1 MRNLEQQQLYV
12 ICPVPEYTSQQTQ
25 KLSSQ
30 TTAMKVQSHE
40 SCLPFVVGSSQKE
53 EAKPSPAGAFN
64 PYGVTDEHWL
74 KAGKRSAVNPRSGNR
89 SQTFAGQ

>member
-1 MRNLEQQQLYV
+1 MLSASFLIFVSGRTPPRQHHLKIQQL
-12 ICPVPEYTSQQTQ
+12 
-25 KLSSQ
+25 L
-30 TTAMKVQSHE
+30 
-40 SCLPFVVGSSQKE
+40 LPSGGQKE

-89 SQTFAGQ
+89 SQTFSGQ

>member
-1 MRNLEQQQLYV
+1 ML
-12 ICPVPEYTSQQTQ
+12 
-25 KLSSQ
+25 
-30 TTAMKVQSHE
+30 
-40 SCLPFVVGSSQKE
+40 LPSMSGGQKE

-89 SQTFAGQ
+89 SQTFSEQ

>member
-1 MRNLEQQQLYV
+1 
-12 ICPVPEYTSQQTQ
+12 
-25 KLSSQ
+25 
-30 TTAMKVQSHE
+30 MKVHSPEH
-40 SCLPFVVGSSQKE
+40 CLDCVVGSPEHCLPCVVGSQKE

-89 SQTFAGQ
+89 SKTFAGQ

>member
-1 MRNLEQQQLYV
+1 M
-12 ICPVPEYTSQQTQ
+12 S
-25 KLSSQ
+25 
-30 TTAMKVQSHE
+30 
-40 SCLPFVVGSSQKE
+40 GGQKE

-89 SQTFAGQ
+89 SQTFSGQ

>member
-1 MRNLEQQQLYV
+1 MLFVSFL
-12 ICPVPEYTSQQTQ
+12 SFFSGQTPPRQ
-25 KLSSQ
+25 DHLQ
-30 TTAMKVQSHE
+30 RQSVL
-40 SCLPFVVGSSQKE
+40 LPSISGGQKE

-89 SQTFAGQ
+89 SQTFSGQ